1 MENSK
6 LFMTIGVNLIV
17 SIPLAAVIL
26 RLLFKNSILYKI
38 IFLWVVNLILID
50 ISSKMSILYPEAYPK
65 YISLPLGLSISIG
78 LIFLTYRL
86 VRKPF
91 DKALESLEELSKGN
105 LDIYYDDVYL
115 NRDDEL
121 GRIANSIKSLSATF
135 KKVVADIKNSSDFI
149 ADASQQLSDIS
160 NEISEGATE
169 QASSS
174 EEVSASMEQM
184 AANINQ
190 NADNAKQTEEIAQK
204 ASEGINK
211 VGESAADSLDAIK
224 QIAEKITVISDIA
237 FQTNILAINAAIEAA
252 AAGIHGKG
260 FAVVANEVKNLAE
273 KSKIAAEE
281 INQLSEKSVNIT
293 EQTKEYMDK
302 ILPDIER
309 TLNLVNE
316 ITVASI
322 EQNSGADQVNN
333 AIQQLN
339 TVTQQSA
346 ANAEEMANNSE
357 QLSAQ
362 AEKLKDII
370 SFFKFKF

>member
-1 MENSK
+1 MGDSR
-6 LFMTIGVNLIV
+6 LFMTLGINLIV
-17 SIPLAAVIL
+17 AIPLAAIVL

-38 IFLWVVNLILID
+38 IFLWVTNLILID
-50 ISSKMSILYPEAYPK
+50 ISSKMSVLYPEAYPK
-65 YISLPLGLSISIG
+65 YISLPIG
-78 LIFLTYRL
+78 LGISVFLVYLTYRM

-91 DKALESLEELSKGN
+91 DKALASLEELSKGK

-115 NRDDEL
+115 NRNDEL
-121 GRIANSIKSLSATF
+121 GQIANSIKRLSKTL
-135 KKVVADIKNSSDFI
+135 KKVVTDIRAGSNFI
-149 ADASQQLSDIS
+149 ADASHQLSAIS

-184 AANINQ
+184 VANISQ
-190 NADNAKQTEEIAQK
+190 NADNAKQTEKIAKK
-204 ASEGINK
+204 ASAGINK
-211 VGESAADSLDAIK
+211 VGASANESLEAIK

-252 AAGIHGKG
+252 AAGEHGKG
-260 FAVVANEVKNLAE
+260 FAVVANEVKSLAE

-281 INQLSEKSVNIT
+281 INQLSEKSVTIT

-302 ILPDIER
+302 ILPDIEQ

-316 ITVASI
+316 ITLASI
-322 EQNSGADQVNN
+322 EQNSGAEQVNN

-339 TVTQQSA
+339 SVTQQSA
-346 ANAEEMANNSE
+346 ANAEEMASNSE
-357 QLSAQ
+357 QLSAH
-362 AEKLKDII
+362 AEKLKGII
-370 SFFKFKF
+370 SFFKFNN